1 MDYYWGTPGLWF
13 GDQQDPG
20 PWFGDQQDWSIPGR
34 VWTPHHP
41 QLPVHGAHVG
51 DADVEVADYDVN
63 YDEIVETN
71 IAEEIFQT
79 AKEAMARIF
88 SVAHH
93 ADWQLMPFQ
102 GIKETCL
109 ILKLTPAYC
118 HSLPPRGDDLEPRAA
133 GAWLAMDELLR
144 QQVAGLVPPLPELVV
159 QELRRLQQNLLDLV
173 VLTCCRFMDQKILQA
188 QGVPALLVSR
198 LEAAFTPMPLH
209 LDLWSRLGNSK
220 YHTFTNGARFSNHNK
235 RHGRGGRGNRPHVEA
250 SAASSSGNL
259 DAVRGLRRRH
269 HRGDET

>member
-1 MDYYWGTPGLWF
+1 MLNPLSVDSPAALSSKESPLKSFQRCLYSALACLAQGSSVQARGAPGCSTPAIMDYYWGTPGLWF

-79 AKEAMARIF
+79 AKEAMARIL

-109 ILKLTPAYC
+109 ILKLTLAYC
-118 HSLPPRGDDLEPRAA
+118 HP
-133 GAWLAMDELLR
+133 
-144 QQVAGLVPPLPELVV
+144 
-159 QELRRLQQNLLDLV
+159 
-173 VLTCCRFMDQKILQA
+173 
-188 QGVPALLVSR
+188 
-198 LEAAFTPMPLH
+198 
-209 LDLWSRLGNSK
+209 
-220 YHTFTNGARFSNHNK
+220 
-235 RHGRGGRGNRPHVEA
+235 
-250 SAASSSGNL
+250 
-259 DAVRGLRRRH
+259 
-269 HRGDET
+269 